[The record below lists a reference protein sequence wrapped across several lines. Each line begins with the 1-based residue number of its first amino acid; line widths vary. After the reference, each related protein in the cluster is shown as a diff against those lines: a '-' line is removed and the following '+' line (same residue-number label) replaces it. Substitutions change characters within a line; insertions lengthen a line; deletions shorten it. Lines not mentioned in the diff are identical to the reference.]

1 MDQIVIKDLLLRGI
15 LGLNPEERIKKQ
27 DILVNLIIYHDITA
41 AGESDDVALSI
52 NYKTITKHV
61 IKRIE
66 EGSDLTVE
74 KLVLDL
80 ARTIIVDFDVERVQV
95 RVEKPTALRFAASVG
110 ITIERSRA
118 DFIK

>member
-1 MDQIVIKDLLLRGI
+1 MDKIVIKDLLLRGI

-27 DILVNLIIYHDITA
+27 DILVNIVLYHDITA
-41 AGESDDVALSI
+41 AGEVDDVSLSV

-66 EGSDLTVE
+66 EGNDLTVE

-80 ARTIIVDFDVERVQV
+80 ARTIIVDFGVERVQV

-110 ITIERSRA
+110 IEIERSRA
-118 DFIK
+118 DFVK